1 MYVMTSP
8 YWNRR
13 TSLAVGHVD
22 DGAQH
27 NGRRLVAH
35 HLSDAAAALLVLGIA
50 AVDIDRAAV
59 AAAGGSAAGIT
70 GLLLVDVLRRHVR
83 LAASRRIADAH
94 FLLVQHAGLLLVD
107 VRDVDLRLAAL
118 AVRIADGHLLLVQH
132 ASLLLVDVLRL
143 HVGLAA
149 GFRV

>member
-70 GLLLVDVLRRHVR
+70 GLLRAWIALR
-83 LAASRRIADAH
+83 L
-94 FLLVQHAGLLLVD
+94 FLE
-107 VRDVDLRLAAL
+107 DLRGDIR
-118 AVRIADGHLLLVQH
+118 VEIHRFRTHSGRCGMRGCKQ
-132 ASLLLVDVLRL
+132 R
-143 HVGLAA
+143 GRRKA
-149 GFRV
+149 GCKLDECVHEPPPKGEPP